1 MEKGAADEGPVAE
14 EEELFPPPDLPVPIW
29 YVGGRYL
36 VFDIK
41 TAAWLRR
48 EHNVCGYNVGTLP
61 QAPSQNV
68 FLGLPIMIMPEEAQ
82 LLVEKGVACVVDDA
96 RAHDQAIYASRC
108 AAREHA
114 YLDETRQHASALVQQ
129 RLQEQAEARERALG
143 KQRAKKAKAR
153 QSQNDYQAVAP
164 DFIDPVPTPTP
175 TPLTPPQPAQSYHV
189 TPTSSHPL
197 LASSTPL
204 LPKSEP
210 LPGLPASYPL
220 FRHLHSRGFFMTPG
234 LRFGCQYSTY
244 PGDPLRYHSH
254 FLSVGVGWDEEL
266 DLMDIVGGG
275 RLGTGVKKGFLIGG
289 IEPQEDAEAGARAAS
304 VRTFTVEWAVM

>member
-1 MEKGAADEGPVAE
+1 MDEGAE
-14 EEELFPPPDLPVPIW
+14 EPFVPDLPVAIW

-41 TAAWLRR
+41 TAAWLRS
-48 EHNVCGYNVGTLP
+48 EHNMCGYNVGTLP

-82 LLVEKGVACVVDDA
+82 LLVEKGVARVVDDA
-96 RAHDQAIYASRC
+96 RAHDQAIYARRC
-108 AAREHA
+108 TAREQA

-129 RLQEQAEARERALG
+129 RMQEQAEAKERALG
-143 KQRAKKAKAR
+143 KQKAKKAKAKP
-153 QSQNDYQAVAP
+153 NP
-164 DFIDPVPTPTP
+164 DPTPKTGDEDEDDHD
-175 TPLTPPQPAQSYHV
+175 QVNA
-189 TPTSSHPL
+189 
-197 LASSTPL
+197 
-204 LPKSEP
+204 LPE
-210 LPGLPASYPL
+210 LPASYPL

-254 FLSVGVGWDEEL
+254 FLAVGVGWDEEL

-289 IEPQEDAEAGARAAS
+289 SEPQSQPPQRGEKDGKAR